1 MNAAALAAQD
11 RRMWSMWR
19 LILIGLVAGSL
30 ASASVPAVAD
40 VISLASD
47 VDPGGSSSPSD
58 FSVFNGQLY
67 FRAQTSATGAE
78 VYRFDGSTSQLVADL
93 NPGSNGSNPAG
104 LTTWNDQLFLQATL
118 PATGTELYQFDGVSF
133 QLTDIAPG
141 AANSTPS
148 GFESHNSALYFQA
161 NDGVLGA
168 ELYRSDGANV
178 SLVEDIRPG
187 SRSSSPTEFAEFGD
201 DLYFQANSGNGAG
214 RELHKYDGTS
224 VTLVNDIRAGSR
236 SSRPN
241 DLTVFDGALYFEAN
255 DGISGNELYKFDGV
269 TVTQVADLNPGA
281 SASRPTDLVV
291 FQDQLYFQAT
301 DGATGR
307 ELYRYDGSN
316 ITLAADIRPGSQSS
330 RPTEMTVLGDRL
342 YFRAND
348 GTHGSEVYRYDG
360 TNAQLVADYNP
371 GGGSNPLGFS
381 TMNGE
386 LYFSAHDGSGDVE
399 LHKMTPDDL
408 HVVGYTHAVDYS
420 QVFAGHIS
428 VGDAPDSELIVTGA
442 DLTAGIDL
450 VVNPDGHLWVEQDAK
465 ITAPQVT
472 VSATGRLGGKGQ
484 VQGDVD
490 VDGALSPGDSPGVL
504 TIDGDATLSSS
515 GIFEFEVSDFA
526 GTAGGD
532 PGWDLLDVSGA
543 LVIGAGATF
552 ELFSLSGST
561 SGLAANFDNSQNYS
575 LLVAQAQG
583 GITGQFTLD
592 TAAFQNETAGGQFSL
607 TQSGNELYLKFQ
619 SAASLPEPSSLV
631 FIALTLLGV
640 CGYRW
645 LFRNGSWAT
654 DFFAFKG

>member
-1 MNAAALAAQD
+1 M
-11 RRMWSMWR
+11 RR
-19 LILIGLVAGSL
+19 LILIGVVAGGLS
-30 ASASVPAVAD
+30 SAAVPALAA

-47 VDPGGSSSPSD
+47 VDPAGSSSPSD
-58 FSVFNGQLY
+58 FSVYNGQLY
-67 FRAQTSATGAE
+67 FRAQTSATGTE
-78 VYRFDGSTSQLVADL
+78 VFRFDGSTSQLAADL

-104 LTTWNDQLFLQATL
+104 LTTWNDQLFLQATV

-133 QLTDIAPG
+133 QLTDIAVG
-141 AANSTPS
+141 AAHSTPS
-148 GFESHNSALYFQA
+148 GFQSHKSALYFQA
-161 NDGVLGA
+161 DAGVLGA
-168 ELYRSDGANV
+168 ELYRSDGVSV
-178 SLVEDIRPG
+178 SLVEDIRSG
-187 SRSSSPTEFAEFGD
+187 ARSSSPTEFAEFGD
-201 DLYFQANSGNGAG
+201 DLYFQANSGNGIG

-224 VTLVNDIRAGSR
+224 VTLVDDIRTGNRGSK
-236 SSRPN
+236 PN

-255 DGISGNELYKFDGV
+255 DGTTGNELHKFDGSS
-269 TVTQVADLNPGA
+269 VTQVADLNPGS
-281 SASRPTDLVV
+281 SASRPTDMVV

-301 DGATGR
+301 DGVTGR
-307 ELYRYDGSN
+307 ELYRFDGSS
-316 ITLAADIRPGSQSS
+316 ISMAADIRPGTQSS

-348 GTHGSEVYRYDG
+348 GTHGSELYSYDG
-360 TNAQLVADYNP
+360 ANAQLVDDYNL
-371 GGGSNPLGFS
+371 GGAGSNPQGLS

-386 LYFSAHDGSGDVE
+386 LYFSAHNGSGDVE

-408 HVVGYTHAVDYS
+408 HVVGYTHDIDYS

-428 VGDAPDSELIVTGA
+428 VGHAPDSELIVSGA

-450 VVNPDGHLWVEQDAK
+450 VVHPDGDLWVEQNAT

-472 VSATGRLGGKGQ
+472 VSSAGRLGGKGQ

-490 VDGALSPGDSPGVL
+490 VDGTLSPGDSPGVL
-504 TIDGDATLSSS
+504 AIDGVATMSSS

-526 GTAGGD
+526 GAAGGD

-543 LVIGAGATF
+543 LIIAAGATF
-552 ELFSLSGST
+552 ELVSLSGSAA
-561 SGLAANFDNSQNYS
+561 GLAANFDNTQNYS
-575 LLVAQAQG
+575 LRVVQAQG

-592 TAAFQNETAGGQFSL
+592 TSAFQNETAGGQFHL

-631 FIALTLLGV
+631 FIGLTLLGV

-645 LFRNGSWAT
+645 FFQNGKCGTEAG
-654 DFFAFKG
+654 APNG